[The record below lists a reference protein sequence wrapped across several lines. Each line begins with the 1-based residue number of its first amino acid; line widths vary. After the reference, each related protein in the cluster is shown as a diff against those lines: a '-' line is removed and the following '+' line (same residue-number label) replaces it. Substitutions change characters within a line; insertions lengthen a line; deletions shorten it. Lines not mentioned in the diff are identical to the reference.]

1 MAQQMLSDEVKR
13 FVVQQLAMFETPSE
27 VARAVKDEF
36 GIEVSRQ
43 AVEAYDPGKRAGSA
57 LSQEFREL
65 FAVTRETFIA
75 DTASIGVTHKVVRLR
90 TLARLIEKAEGRGNA
105 VLVASLLEQVAKECG
120 DAFTNKRHVEAT
132 GKDGAP
138 LMDGGITVQFIR
150 PAPLPDAG

>member
-1 MAQQMLSDEVKR
+1 MSANALPDEAKR

-27 VARAVKDEF
+27 GARSVKEEF
-36 GIEVSRQ
+36 GIEMSRQ

-65 FAVTRETFIA
+65 FAATRETFIA
-75 DTASIGVTHKVVRLR
+75 DTAAIGVTHKVVRLR

-120 DAFTNKRHVEAT
+120 DAFTNKRQVEAT